1 MRGKLIAIYGVPK
14 SGKTTQAK
22 ILVQSLKRKEYR
34 ADYFKMPNFKVYPS
48 GSFLYDLLV
57 KKENI
62 YLTEHELQ
70 LWFALNRL
78 QTQAEIKKILEEDQK
93 HVIIEDYLGHSLAFG
108 MLAGV
113 SEKWLLE
120 INHPCLQPD
129 LSIFIDSERALL
141 TSTGEANR
149 TLKILRQKYLK
160 LGNFLAW
167 YRVQGDRKI
176 MEVHGLIWD
185 IVKKII

>member
-14 SGKTTQAK
+14 SGKTTQAN

-34 ADYFKMPNFKVYPS
+34 ADYFKMPNFKVFPS
-48 GSFLYDLLV
+48 GSFLYDLLI
-57 KKENI
+57 KKENTN
-62 YLTEHELQ
+62 LTEHELQ

-78 QTQAEIKKILEEDQK
+78 QTQAEIKKLLNEDKK
-93 HVIIEDYLGHSLAFG
+93 HVIIEDYLGQSLSYG
-108 MLAGV
+108 MLAGI
-113 SEKWLLE
+113 SERWLLE

-129 LSIFIDSERALL
+129 LSIFLDSERALR

-149 TLKILRQKYLK
+149 TLKALRQKYLK
-160 LGNFLAW
+160 LGSYLAW
-167 YRVQGDRKI
+167 YSVPGDHKI